1 MTTKEQAESIINDL
15 RKEGF
20 TDDEISQAVVDMLL
34 AMKGKK

>member
-15 RKEGF
+15 RKQGF
-20 TDDEISQAVVDMLL
+20 TDDEITKAVLDMLL